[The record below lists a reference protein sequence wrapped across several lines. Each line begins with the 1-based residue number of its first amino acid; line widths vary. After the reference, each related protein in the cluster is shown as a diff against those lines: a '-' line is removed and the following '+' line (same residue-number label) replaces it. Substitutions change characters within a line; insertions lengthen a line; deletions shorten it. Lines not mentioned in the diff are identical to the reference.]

1 MLNYANKMQKN
12 IKSPVQ
18 HEANIKGNNTHNL
31 ISLQTNHHSKHK
43 YSEILM
49 DFYHLFKRFFFL
61 IFMFGKN
68 GNDGLVGG
76 ICIIE

>member
-1 MLNYANKMQKN
+1 MQKKH
-12 IKSPVQ
+12 KSPVQ
-18 HEANIKGNNTHNL
+18 HQPNIKGNNTHNL

-49 DFYHLFKRFFFL
+49 NFYHLFKRFFFL
-61 IFMFGKN
+61 FFLLLLFMFGKN